1 MFDVQKIHRAIW
13 RLKAESFLAIDEKR
27 WGDFAQ
33 LFITDARIDY
43 SRALPDTDEPLPV
56 MTSVAAYVSLAA
68 QFIGS
73 ARTVHQA
80 SVPIIDVL
88 APDHAKALWR
98 MEDIIVRPADAPE
111 ASGHGYGLYEDEYRL
126 LDDGWRI
133 SSLTFTRLLFLPISP
148 DPCFYRT
155 RVSGAQ

>member
-1 MFDVQKIHRAIW
+1 MIDVQEIHRAIW

-27 WGDFAQ
+27 WEDFER
-33 LFITDARIDY
+33 LFTDDARIDY
-43 SRALPDTDEPLPV
+43 SRALPDTVEPLPV
-56 MTSVAAYVSLAA
+56 MTSAATYVSLAR

-80 SVPIIDVL
+80 SVPIIDVI

-98 MEDIIVRPADAPE
+98 MEDIIARPADAPE
-111 ASGHGYGLYEDEYRL
+111 PSGHGYGLYEDEYRL
-126 LDDGWRI
+126 SGEGWRI

-148 DPCFYRT
+148 DPYFYRT
-155 RVSGAQ
+155 RL